1 MNLSKTHLTIN
12 KKVIKM
18 DFYDKDLEQALINKR
33 YEQYQKQKIN
43 NSDSANNIM
52 NKIKN
57 GYIPNDADVFE
68 LCCDDQKKVDEY
80 REMFDIKQRVK
91 DGKISEQDYQFLINK
106 IGIND
111 DYLQSLIKK
120 MFLAKGVFDEGNQ
133 TKLEKNSV
141 SKRQEKI
148 WI

>member
-1 MNLSKTHLTIN
+1 
-12 KKVIKM
+12 M
-18 DFYDKDLEQALINKR
+18 DYYDKDLEQALINKR

-43 NSDSANNIM
+43 NSDSANSIM

-133 TKLEKNSV
+133 PKLEKNSV
-141 SKRQEKI
+141 SKR
-148 WI
+148 

>member
-1 MNLSKTHLTIN
+1 
-12 KKVIKM
+12 M

-43 NSDSANNIM
+43 NSDSANSIM

-120 MFLAKGVFDEGNQ
+120 MFLDKGVFDEGNQ

-141 SKRQEKI
+141 SKR
-148 WI
+148 

>member
-1 MNLSKTHLTIN
+1 
-12 KKVIKM
+12 M

-33 YEQYQKQKIN
+33 YEQYQKKKIN

-68 LCCDDQKKVDEY
+68 LYCDDQKKVDEY

-111 DYLQSLIKK
+111 NYLQSLIKK

>member
-1 MNLSKTHLTIN
+1 MNLRKTHITIN
-12 KKVIKM
+12 KKVIEM
-18 DFYDKDLEQALINKR
+18 DYYDKDLEQALINKR

-43 NSDSANNIM
+43 NSDSANSIM

-111 DYLQSLIKK
+111 AYLQSLIKK

-141 SKRQEKI
+141 SKR
-148 WI
+148 

>member
-1 MNLSKTHLTIN
+1 MNLRKTHLTIN
-12 KKVIKM
+12 KKVIEM

-33 YEQYQKQKIN
+33 YEQYQKQKMN

-68 LCCDDQKKVDEY
+68 LCCDYQKKVDEY

-133 TKLEKNSV
+133 TKLEENSV
-141 SKRQEKI
+141 SKR
-148 WI
+148 

>member
-1 MNLSKTHLTIN
+1 
-12 KKVIKM
+12 M

-120 MFLAKGVFDEGNQ
+120 MFLAKGVFDDGNQ
-133 TKLEKNSV
+133 TKLEKSSV
-141 SKRQEKI
+141 SKR
-148 WI
+148 

>member
-1 MNLSKTHLTIN
+1 
-12 KKVIKM
+12 M

-91 DGKISEQDYQFLINK
+91 DGKISEQDYQFLISK

>member
-1 MNLSKTHLTIN
+1 
-12 KKVIKM
+12 M

-33 YEQYQKQKIN
+33 YEQYQKQKMN

-91 DGKISEQDYQFLINK
+91 DGKISEQDYQFLISK

-120 MFLAKGVFDEGNQ
+120 MFLAKGVFDDGNQ

-141 SKRQEKI
+141 SKR
-148 WI
+148 

>member
-1 MNLSKTHLTIN
+1 
-12 KKVIKM
+12 M

-111 DYLQSLIKK
+111 DYLQSLIKT

-133 TKLEKNSV
+133 TKLEKSSV
-141 SKRQEKI
+141 SKR
-148 WI
+148 

>member
-1 MNLSKTHLTIN
+1 
-12 KKVIKM
+12 M

-91 DGKISEQDYQFLINK
+91 DGKISEQDYQFLIAN
-106 IGIND
+106 
-111 DYLQSLIKK
+111 
-120 MFLAKGVFDEGNQ
+120 FLFLVHLHIF
-133 TKLEKNSV
+133 
-141 SKRQEKI
+141 
-148 WI
+148 

>member
-1 MNLSKTHLTIN
+1 
-12 KKVIKM
+12 M
-18 DFYDKDLEQALINKR
+18 DYYDKDLEQALINKR

-43 NSDSANNIM
+43 NSDSANSIM

-91 DGKISEQDYQFLINK
+91 DGKISEQDYQFLISK

-141 SKRQEKI
+141 SKR
-148 WI
+148 

>member
-1 MNLSKTHLTIN
+1 
-12 KKVIKM
+12 M
-18 DFYDKDLEQALINKR
+18 DYYDKDLEQALINKR

-43 NSDSANNIM
+43 NSDSANSIM

-80 REMFDIKQRVK
+80 REMFNIKQRVK
-91 DGKISEQDYQFLINK
+91 DGKISEQDYQFLISK

-120 MFLAKGVFDEGNQ
+120 MFLAKGIFDEGNQ

-141 SKRQEKI
+141 PKR
-148 WI
+148 

>member
-1 MNLSKTHLTIN
+1 MKWIT
-12 KKVIKM
+12 K
-18 DFYDKDLEQALINKR
+18 LEQALINKR

-43 NSDSANNIM
+43 NSDSANSIM

-120 MFLAKGVFDEGNQ
+120 MFLAKGIFDEGNQ

-141 SKRQEKI
+141 SKR
-148 WI
+148 

>member
-1 MNLSKTHLTIN
+1 
-12 KKVIKM
+12 M
-18 DFYDKDLEQALINKR
+18 DYYDKDLEQALINKR
-33 YEQYQKQKIN
+33 YEQYQKQKMN

-91 DGKISEQDYQFLINK
+91 DGKISEQDYQILINK

-111 DYLQSLIKK
+111 DYLQSLMKQ
-120 MFLAKGVFDEGNQ
+120 MFLAKGILVENNQ
-133 TKLEKNSV
+133 TEVKKSSV
-141 SKRQEKI
+141 PKR
-148 WI
+148 

>member
-1 MNLSKTHLTIN
+1 
-12 KKVIKM
+12 M

-120 MFLAKGVFDEGNQ
+120 MFLAKGIFDEGNQ

-141 SKRQEKI
+141 SKR
-148 WI
+148 

>member
-1 MNLSKTHLTIN
+1 
-12 KKVIKM
+12 M

-68 LCCDDQKKVDEY
+68 LCCDNQKKVDEY

-141 SKRQEKI
+141 SKR
-148 WI
+148 

>member
-1 MNLSKTHLTIN
+1 
-12 KKVIKM
+12 M

-33 YEQYQKQKIN
+33 YEQYQKIN
-43 NSDSANNIM
+43 NNASANDIM

-111 DYLQSLIKK
+111 DYLQSLMKQ
-120 MFLAKGVFDEGNQ
+120 MFLAKGILVENNQ
-133 TKLEKNSV
+133 TEVKKSSV
-141 SKRQEKI
+141 PKR
-148 WI
+148 

>member
-1 MNLSKTHLTIN
+1 
-12 KKVIKM
+12 M

-33 YEQYQKQKIN
+33 YEQYQKQKMN

-91 DGKISEQDYQFLINK
+91 DGKISEQDYQFLISK

-120 MFLAKGVFDEGNQ
+120 MFLAKGIFDEGNQ

-141 SKRQEKI
+141 SKR
-148 WI
+148 

>member
-1 MNLSKTHLTIN
+1 
-12 KKVIKM
+12 M

-91 DGKISEQDYQFLINK
+91 DGKISEQDYQFLISK

-120 MFLAKGVFDEGNQ
+120 MFLAKGVFDDGNQ

-141 SKRQEKI
+141 SKR
-148 WI
+148 

>member
-1 MNLSKTHLTIN
+1 MNLRKTHLTIN
-12 KKVIKM
+12 KKVIEM
-18 DFYDKDLEQALINKR
+18 DYYDKDLEQALINKR

-57 GYIPNDADVFE
+57 GYLPNDADVFE

-120 MFLAKGVFDEGNQ
+120 MFLAKGIFDEGNQ

-141 SKRQEKI
+141 SKR
-148 WI
+148 

>member
-120 MFLAKGVFDEGNQ
+120 MFLAKGVFDDGNQ
-133 TKLEKNSV
+133 TKLEKSSV
-141 SKRQEKI
+141 SKR
-148 WI
+148 

>member
-141 SKRQEKI
+141 SKR
-148 WI
+148 

>member
-1 MNLSKTHLTIN
+1 
-12 KKVIKM
+12 M
-18 DFYDKDLEQALINKR
+18 DYYDKDLEQALINKR

-43 NSDSANNIM
+43 NSDSANSIM

-120 MFLAKGVFDEGNQ
+120 LFLAKGVFADGNQ

-141 SKRQEKI
+141 SKR
-148 WI
+148 

>member
-1 MNLSKTHLTIN
+1 
-12 KKVIKM
+12 M

-33 YEQYQKQKIN
+33 YEQYQIQKIN

-57 GYIPNDADVFE
+57 GYIPNEADVFE

-120 MFLAKGVFDEGNQ
+120 MFLAKGVFDDGNQ
-133 TKLEKNSV
+133 TKLEKSSV
-141 SKRQEKI
+141 SKR
-148 WI
+148 

>member
-1 MNLSKTHLTIN
+1 
-12 KKVIKM
+12 M

-57 GYIPNDADVFE
+57 GYIPNEADVFE

-120 MFLAKGVFDEGNQ
+120 MFLAKGVFDDGNQ
-133 TKLEKNSV
+133 TKLEKSSV
-141 SKRQEKI
+141 SKR
-148 WI
+148 

>member
-1 MNLSKTHLTIN
+1 
-12 KKVIKM
+12 M
-18 DFYDKDLEQALINKR
+18 DYYDKDLEQALINKR

-43 NSDSANNIM
+43 NSDSANSIM

-80 REMFDIKQRVK
+80 REMFNIKQRVK

-120 MFLAKGVFDEGNQ
+120 MFLAKGIFDEGNQ

-141 SKRQEKI
+141 PKR
-148 WI
+148 

>member
-1 MNLSKTHLTIN
+1 
-12 KKVIKM
+12 M

-57 GYIPNDADVFE
+57 GYIPNEADVFE

-141 SKRQEKI
+141 SKR
-148 WI
+148 

>member
-1 MNLSKTHLTIN
+1 
-12 KKVIKM
+12 M

-43 NSDSANNIM
+43 NSDSANSIM

-111 DYLQSLIKK
+111 AYLQSLIKK

-141 SKRQEKI
+141 SKR
-148 WI
+148 

>member
-1 MNLSKTHLTIN
+1 
-12 KKVIKM
+12 
-18 DFYDKDLEQALINKR
+18 
-33 YEQYQKQKIN
+33 
-43 NSDSANNIM
+43 M

-57 GYIPNDADVFE
+57 GYIPNDADIFE
-68 LCCDDQKKVDEY
+68 LCCDNQKKVDEY

-120 MFLAKGVFDEGNQ
+120 MFFAKGVFDEGNQ

-141 SKRQEKI
+141 SKR
-148 WI
+148 

>member
-1 MNLSKTHLTIN
+1 
-12 KKVIKM
+12 M

-57 GYIPNDADVFE
+57 GYIPNEADVFE

-120 MFLAKGVFDEGNQ
+120 IFLAKGVFDDGNQ
-133 TKLEKNSV
+133 TKLEKSSV
-141 SKRQEKI
+141 SKR
-148 WI
+148 

>member
-1 MNLSKTHLTIN
+1 
-12 KKVIKM
+12 M
-18 DFYDKDLEQALINKR
+18 DYYDKDLEQALINKR

-43 NSDSANNIM
+43 NSDSANSIM

-91 DGKISEQDYQFLINK
+91 DGKISEQDYQFLISK

-120 MFLAKGVFDEGNQ
+120 MFLAKGIFDEGNQ

-141 SKRQEKI
+141 SKR
-148 WI
+148 

>member
-1 MNLSKTHLTIN
+1 
-12 KKVIKM
+12 M
-18 DFYDKDLEQALINKR
+18 DYYDKDLEQALINKR

-43 NSDSANNIM
+43 NSDSANSIM

-80 REMFDIKQRVK
+80 REMFNINQRVK

-120 MFLAKGVFDEGNQ
+120 MFLAKGIFDEGNQ

-141 SKRQEKI
+141 SKR
-148 WI
+148 

>member
-1 MNLSKTHLTIN
+1 
-12 KKVIKM
+12 M
-18 DFYDKDLEQALINKR
+18 DYYDKDLEQALINKR
-33 YEQYQKQKIN
+33 YEQYQKQKMN

-57 GYIPNDADVFE
+57 GYLPNDADVFE

-120 MFLAKGVFDEGNQ
+120 MFLAKGIFDEGNQ

-141 SKRQEKI
+141 SKR
-148 WI
+148 